1 MQIALLSNT
10 WECEDGKG
18 RRGLGPNMA
27 AKLKLSLEYGA
38 GADSGDLGH
47 SLGWYDFARFGSGTT
62 ARVCGGL
69 TPSQGFTGA

>member
-1 MQIALLSNT
+1 
-10 WECEDGKG
+10 
-18 RRGLGPNMA
+18 MA

-47 SLGWYDFARFGSGTT
+47 SLGWYDFARFGSGMT